1 MVGFERGSYNVSEG
15 GSVTICVE
23 IISPDDIGGAQLY
36 LEVEAIENSGQA
48 SKSVVS

>member
-15 GSVTICVE
+15 DSVTICVE
-23 IISPDDIGGAQLY
+23 IISPDDIGEAQLY
-36 LEVEAIENSGQA
+36 LQVWAIENTGQA